1 MDYLLATWQTVYMSF
16 VSAFF
21 ALVIGLPLGVILVL
35 TDTGGLRENK
45 RVYHILDAIINVFR
59 SIPILILII
68 MLFPLSRF
76 IVGRSTGTTAVIV
89 PLVFSAAPFVARIM
103 EQSLNEL
110 DSGVIE
116 AAKSMG
122 VSHYTMVRHV
132 MLPEALPSIVNG
144 VTIVLI
150 NLIGYSAIAGAIGG
164 GGLGDLALQFG
175 YYRRDTLFLSAGNLR
190 RIRVFFVREID
201 IREEFLDAR
210 IDFTRALSES
220 AERERN
226 VLVHRALMKEIE
238 MLENHADLFTLF
250 IERFFVHRGHV
261 FALKEHATLV
271 GSLEQIEAPYQRRFA
286 RTAQSDKTVNFAV
299 SDLERNVLDRF
310 HRTLV
315 GVKSL

>member
-45 RVYHILDAIINVFR
+45 RIYHILDAIINVFR

-89 PLVFSAAPFVARIM
+89 PLVISAAPFVARIM

-132 MLPEALPSIVNG
+132 MLPEAMPSIVNG

-175 YYRRDTLFLSAGNLR
+175 YYRRDTKALYIAVVIIIALVQIVQVSGNA
-190 RIRVFFVREID
+190 IRKA
-201 IREEFLDAR
+201 LD
-210 IDFTRALSES
+210 
-220 AERERN
+220 
-226 VLVHRALMKEIE
+226 K
-238 MLENHADLFTLF
+238 
-250 IERFFVHRGHV
+250 
-261 FALKEHATLV
+261 K
-271 GSLEQIEAPYQRRFA
+271 
-286 RTAQSDKTVNFAV
+286 
-299 SDLERNVLDRF
+299 
-310 HRTLV
+310 
-315 GVKSL
+315 

>member
-59 SIPILILII
+59 SIPLLILII

-89 PLVFSAAPFVARIM
+89 PLVISAAPFVARIM

-110 DSGVIE
+110 DPGVIE

-175 YYRRDTLFLSAGNLR
+175 YYRRDTKALYIAVIIIIALVQIVQISGNA
-190 RIRVFFVREID
+190 IRKA
-201 IREEFLDAR
+201 LD
-210 IDFTRALSES
+210 
-220 AERERN
+220 
-226 VLVHRALMKEIE
+226 K
-238 MLENHADLFTLF
+238 
-250 IERFFVHRGHV
+250 
-261 FALKEHATLV
+261 K
-271 GSLEQIEAPYQRRFA
+271 
-286 RTAQSDKTVNFAV
+286 
-299 SDLERNVLDRF
+299 
-310 HRTLV
+310 
-315 GVKSL
+315 

>member
-89 PLVFSAAPFVARIM
+89 PLVISAAPFVARIM

-132 MLPEALPSIVNG
+132 MLPEALPSIING

-175 YYRRDTLFLSAGNLR
+175 YYRRDTKALYIAVIIIIALVQIVQISGNA
-190 RIRVFFVREID
+190 IRKA
-201 IREEFLDAR
+201 LD
-210 IDFTRALSES
+210 
-220 AERERN
+220 
-226 VLVHRALMKEIE
+226 K
-238 MLENHADLFTLF
+238 
-250 IERFFVHRGHV
+250 
-261 FALKEHATLV
+261 K
-271 GSLEQIEAPYQRRFA
+271 
-286 RTAQSDKTVNFAV
+286 
-299 SDLERNVLDRF
+299 
-310 HRTLV
+310 
-315 GVKSL
+315 

>member
-59 SIPILILII
+59 SIPILILIV

-89 PLVFSAAPFVARIM
+89 PLVISAAPFVARIM

-122 VSHYTMVRHV
+122 VSQYTMVRHV
-132 MLPEALPSIVNG
+132 MLPEALPSIING

-175 YYRRDTLFLSAGNLR
+175 YYRRDTKALYIAVIIIIALVQIVQISGNA
-190 RIRVFFVREID
+190 IRKA
-201 IREEFLDAR
+201 LD
-210 IDFTRALSES
+210 
-220 AERERN
+220 
-226 VLVHRALMKEIE
+226 K
-238 MLENHADLFTLF
+238 
-250 IERFFVHRGHV
+250 
-261 FALKEHATLV
+261 K
-271 GSLEQIEAPYQRRFA
+271 
-286 RTAQSDKTVNFAV
+286 
-299 SDLERNVLDRF
+299 
-310 HRTLV
+310 
-315 GVKSL
+315 

>member
-89 PLVFSAAPFVARIM
+89 PLVISAAPFVARIM

-110 DSGVIE
+110 DPGVIE

-175 YYRRDTLFLSAGNLR
+175 YYRRDTKALYIAVIIIIALVQIVQISGNA
-190 RIRVFFVREID
+190 IRKAV
-201 IREEFLDAR
+201 
-210 IDFTRALSES
+210 
-220 AERERN
+220 
-226 VLVHRALMKEIE
+226 
-238 MLENHADLFTLF
+238 
-250 IERFFVHRGHV
+250 
-261 FALKEHATLV
+261 
-271 GSLEQIEAPYQRRFA
+271 
-286 RTAQSDKTVNFAV
+286 DK
-299 SDLERNVLDRF
+299 
-310 HRTLV
+310 
-315 GVKSL
+315 K

>member
-89 PLVFSAAPFVARIM
+89 PLVISAAPFVARIM

-122 VSHYTMVRHV
+122 VSQYTTVRHV
-132 MLPEALPSIVNG
+132 MLPEALPSIING

-150 NLIGYSAIAGAIGG
+150 NLIGYSASAGAIGG

-175 YYRRDTLFLSAGNLR
+175 YYRRDTKALYVAVIIIIALVQIVQISGNA
-190 RIRVFFVREID
+190 IRKA
-201 IREEFLDAR
+201 LD
-210 IDFTRALSES
+210 
-220 AERERN
+220 
-226 VLVHRALMKEIE
+226 K
-238 MLENHADLFTLF
+238 
-250 IERFFVHRGHV
+250 
-261 FALKEHATLV
+261 K
-271 GSLEQIEAPYQRRFA
+271 
-286 RTAQSDKTVNFAV
+286 
-299 SDLERNVLDRF
+299 
-310 HRTLV
+310 
-315 GVKSL
+315 

>member
-89 PLVFSAAPFVARIM
+89 PLVISAAPFVARIM

-110 DSGVIE
+110 DPGVIE

-122 VSHYTMVRHV
+122 VSQYTMVRHV
-132 MLPEALPSIVNG
+132 MLPEALPSIING

-175 YYRRDTLFLSAGNLR
+175 YYRRDTKALYIAVIIIIALVQIVQISGNA
-190 RIRVFFVREID
+190 IRKA
-201 IREEFLDAR
+201 LD
-210 IDFTRALSES
+210 
-220 AERERN
+220 
-226 VLVHRALMKEIE
+226 K
-238 MLENHADLFTLF
+238 
-250 IERFFVHRGHV
+250 
-261 FALKEHATLV
+261 K
-271 GSLEQIEAPYQRRFA
+271 
-286 RTAQSDKTVNFAV
+286 
-299 SDLERNVLDRF
+299 
-310 HRTLV
+310 
-315 GVKSL
+315 

>member
-1 MDYLLATWQTVYMSF
+1 MDYLLATGQTIYMSF

-21 ALVIGLPLGVILVL
+21 SLVIGLPLGVILVL

-45 RVYHILDAIINVFR
+45 RVYHILDVIINVFR

-89 PLVFSAAPFVARIM
+89 PLVISAAPFVARIM

-122 VSHYTMVRHV
+122 VSQYTMVRHV
-132 MLPEALPSIVNG
+132 MLPEAMPSIING

-175 YYRRDTLFLSAGNLR
+175 YYRRDTKALYIAVIIIIALVQIVQFTGNA
-190 RIRVFFVREID
+190 IRKA
-201 IREEFLDAR
+201 LD
-210 IDFTRALSES
+210 
-220 AERERN
+220 
-226 VLVHRALMKEIE
+226 K
-238 MLENHADLFTLF
+238 
-250 IERFFVHRGHV
+250 
-261 FALKEHATLV
+261 K
-271 GSLEQIEAPYQRRFA
+271 
-286 RTAQSDKTVNFAV
+286 
-299 SDLERNVLDRF
+299 
-310 HRTLV
+310 
-315 GVKSL
+315 

>member
-89 PLVFSAAPFVARIM
+89 PLVISAAPFVARIM

-122 VSHYTMVRHV
+122 VSQYTMVRHV
-132 MLPEALPSIVNG
+132 MLPEAMPSIVNG

-175 YYRRDTLFLSAGNLR
+175 YYRRDTKALYIAVIIIIALVQIVQISGNA
-190 RIRVFFVREID
+190 IRKA
-201 IREEFLDAR
+201 LD
-210 IDFTRALSES
+210 
-220 AERERN
+220 
-226 VLVHRALMKEIE
+226 K
-238 MLENHADLFTLF
+238 
-250 IERFFVHRGHV
+250 
-261 FALKEHATLV
+261 K
-271 GSLEQIEAPYQRRFA
+271 
-286 RTAQSDKTVNFAV
+286 
-299 SDLERNVLDRF
+299 
-310 HRTLV
+310 
-315 GVKSL
+315 

>member
-89 PLVFSAAPFVARIM
+89 PLVISAAPFVARIM

-110 DSGVIE
+110 DPGVIE

-122 VSHYTMVRHV
+122 VSQYTMVRHV

-175 YYRRDTLFLSAGNLR
+175 YYRRDTKALYIAVIIIIALVQIVQISGNA
-190 RIRVFFVREID
+190 IRKA
-201 IREEFLDAR
+201 LD
-210 IDFTRALSES
+210 
-220 AERERN
+220 
-226 VLVHRALMKEIE
+226 K
-238 MLENHADLFTLF
+238 
-250 IERFFVHRGHV
+250 
-261 FALKEHATLV
+261 K
-271 GSLEQIEAPYQRRFA
+271 
-286 RTAQSDKTVNFAV
+286 
-299 SDLERNVLDRF
+299 
-310 HRTLV
+310 
-315 GVKSL
+315 

>member
-21 ALVIGLPLGVILVL
+21 ALVIGLPLGVVLVL

-89 PLVFSAAPFVARIM
+89 PLVISAAPFVARIM

-175 YYRRDTLFLSAGNLR
+175 YYRRDTKALYIAVIIIIALVQIVQISGNA
-190 RIRVFFVREID
+190 IRKA
-201 IREEFLDAR
+201 LD
-210 IDFTRALSES
+210 
-220 AERERN
+220 
-226 VLVHRALMKEIE
+226 K
-238 MLENHADLFTLF
+238 
-250 IERFFVHRGHV
+250 
-261 FALKEHATLV
+261 K
-271 GSLEQIEAPYQRRFA
+271 
-286 RTAQSDKTVNFAV
+286 
-299 SDLERNVLDRF
+299 
-310 HRTLV
+310 
-315 GVKSL
+315 

>member
-89 PLVFSAAPFVARIM
+89 PLVISAAPFVARIM

-110 DSGVIE
+110 DPGVIE

-122 VSHYTMVRHV
+122 VPQYTMVRHV
-132 MLPEALPSIVNG
+132 MLPEALPSIING

-175 YYRRDTLFLSAGNLR
+175 YYRRDTKALYIAVIIIIALVQIVQISGNA
-190 RIRVFFVREID
+190 IRKA
-201 IREEFLDAR
+201 LD
-210 IDFTRALSES
+210 
-220 AERERN
+220 
-226 VLVHRALMKEIE
+226 K
-238 MLENHADLFTLF
+238 
-250 IERFFVHRGHV
+250 
-261 FALKEHATLV
+261 K
-271 GSLEQIEAPYQRRFA
+271 
-286 RTAQSDKTVNFAV
+286 
-299 SDLERNVLDRF
+299 
-310 HRTLV
+310 
-315 GVKSL
+315 

>member
-89 PLVFSAAPFVARIM
+89 PLVISAAPFVARIM

-110 DSGVIE
+110 DPGVIE

-132 MLPEALPSIVNG
+132 MLPEALPSIING

-175 YYRRDTLFLSAGNLR
+175 YYRRDTKALYIAVIIIIALVQIVQISGNA
-190 RIRVFFVREID
+190 IRKA
-201 IREEFLDAR
+201 LD
-210 IDFTRALSES
+210 
-220 AERERN
+220 
-226 VLVHRALMKEIE
+226 K
-238 MLENHADLFTLF
+238 
-250 IERFFVHRGHV
+250 
-261 FALKEHATLV
+261 K
-271 GSLEQIEAPYQRRFA
+271 
-286 RTAQSDKTVNFAV
+286 
-299 SDLERNVLDRF
+299 
-310 HRTLV
+310 
-315 GVKSL
+315 

>member
-89 PLVFSAAPFVARIM
+89 PLVISAAPFVARIM

-110 DSGVIE
+110 DPGVIE

-175 YYRRDTLFLSAGNLR
+175 YYRRDTKALYIAVIIIIALVQIVQISGNA
-190 RIRVFFVREID
+190 IRKA
-201 IREEFLDAR
+201 LD
-210 IDFTRALSES
+210 
-220 AERERN
+220 
-226 VLVHRALMKEIE
+226 K
-238 MLENHADLFTLF
+238 
-250 IERFFVHRGHV
+250 
-261 FALKEHATLV
+261 K
-271 GSLEQIEAPYQRRFA
+271 
-286 RTAQSDKTVNFAV
+286 
-299 SDLERNVLDRF
+299 
-310 HRTLV
+310 
-315 GVKSL
+315 

>member
-21 ALVIGLPLGVILVL
+21 ALVIGLPLGVTLVL

-89 PLVFSAAPFVARIM
+89 PLVISAAPFVARIM

-110 DSGVIE
+110 DPGVIE

-175 YYRRDTLFLSAGNLR
+175 YYRRDTKALYIAVIIIIALVQIVQISGNA
-190 RIRVFFVREID
+190 IRKAV
-201 IREEFLDAR
+201 
-210 IDFTRALSES
+210 
-220 AERERN
+220 
-226 VLVHRALMKEIE
+226 
-238 MLENHADLFTLF
+238 
-250 IERFFVHRGHV
+250 
-261 FALKEHATLV
+261 
-271 GSLEQIEAPYQRRFA
+271 
-286 RTAQSDKTVNFAV
+286 DK
-299 SDLERNVLDRF
+299 
-310 HRTLV
+310 
-315 GVKSL
+315 K

>member
-1 MDYLLATWQTVYMSF
+1 MDYLLATGQTVYMSF

-21 ALVIGLPLGVILVL
+21 SLVIGLPLGVILVL

-45 RVYHILDAIINVFR
+45 RVYHILDVIINVFR

-89 PLVFSAAPFVARIM
+89 PLVISAAPFVARIM

-122 VSHYTMVRHV
+122 VSQYTMVRHV
-132 MLPEALPSIVNG
+132 MLPEAMPSIING

-175 YYRRDTLFLSAGNLR
+175 YYRRDTKALYIAVIIIIALVQIVQFTGNA
-190 RIRVFFVREID
+190 IRKA
-201 IREEFLDAR
+201 LD
-210 IDFTRALSES
+210 
-220 AERERN
+220 
-226 VLVHRALMKEIE
+226 K
-238 MLENHADLFTLF
+238 
-250 IERFFVHRGHV
+250 
-261 FALKEHATLV
+261 K
-271 GSLEQIEAPYQRRFA
+271 
-286 RTAQSDKTVNFAV
+286 
-299 SDLERNVLDRF
+299 
-310 HRTLV
+310 
-315 GVKSL
+315 

>member
-89 PLVFSAAPFVARIM
+89 PLVISAAPFVARIM

-110 DSGVIE
+110 DPGVIE

-122 VSHYTMVRHV
+122 VPQYTMVRHV
-132 MLPEALPSIVNG
+132 MLPEALPSIING

-175 YYRRDTLFLSAGNLR
+175 YYRRDTKALYIAVTIIIALVQIVQISGNA
-190 RIRVFFVREID
+190 IRKA
-201 IREEFLDAR
+201 LD
-210 IDFTRALSES
+210 
-220 AERERN
+220 
-226 VLVHRALMKEIE
+226 K
-238 MLENHADLFTLF
+238 
-250 IERFFVHRGHV
+250 
-261 FALKEHATLV
+261 K
-271 GSLEQIEAPYQRRFA
+271 
-286 RTAQSDKTVNFAV
+286 
-299 SDLERNVLDRF
+299 
-310 HRTLV
+310 
-315 GVKSL
+315 

>member
-89 PLVFSAAPFVARIM
+89 PLVISAAPFVARIM

-122 VSHYTMVRHV
+122 VSQYTMVRHV

-144 VTIVLI
+144 VTMVLI

-175 YYRRDTLFLSAGNLR
+175 YYRRDTKALYIAVIIIIALVQIVQISGNA
-190 RIRVFFVREID
+190 IRKA
-201 IREEFLDAR
+201 LD
-210 IDFTRALSES
+210 
-220 AERERN
+220 
-226 VLVHRALMKEIE
+226 K
-238 MLENHADLFTLF
+238 
-250 IERFFVHRGHV
+250 
-261 FALKEHATLV
+261 K
-271 GSLEQIEAPYQRRFA
+271 
-286 RTAQSDKTVNFAV
+286 
-299 SDLERNVLDRF
+299 
-310 HRTLV
+310 
-315 GVKSL
+315 

>member
-1 MDYLLATWQTVYMSF
+1 M
-16 VSAFF
+16 
-21 ALVIGLPLGVILVL
+21 ILVL

-45 RVYHILDAIINVFR
+45 RIYHILDVIINVFR

-89 PLVFSAAPFVARIM
+89 PLVISAAPFVARIM

-122 VSHYTMVRHV
+122 VSQYTMVRHV
-132 MLPEALPSIVNG
+132 MLPEAMPSIING

-175 YYRRDTLFLSAGNLR
+175 YYRRDTKALYIAVIIIIALVQIVQFTGNA
-190 RIRVFFVREID
+190 IRKA
-201 IREEFLDAR
+201 LD
-210 IDFTRALSES
+210 
-220 AERERN
+220 
-226 VLVHRALMKEIE
+226 K
-238 MLENHADLFTLF
+238 
-250 IERFFVHRGHV
+250 
-261 FALKEHATLV
+261 K
-271 GSLEQIEAPYQRRFA
+271 
-286 RTAQSDKTVNFAV
+286 
-299 SDLERNVLDRF
+299 
-310 HRTLV
+310 
-315 GVKSL
+315 

>member
-89 PLVFSAAPFVARIM
+89 PLVISAAPFVARIM

-175 YYRRDTLFLSAGNLR
+175 YYRRDTKALYIAVIIIIALVQIVQISGNA
-190 RIRVFFVREID
+190 IRKA
-201 IREEFLDAR
+201 LD
-210 IDFTRALSES
+210 
-220 AERERN
+220 
-226 VLVHRALMKEIE
+226 K
-238 MLENHADLFTLF
+238 
-250 IERFFVHRGHV
+250 
-261 FALKEHATLV
+261 K
-271 GSLEQIEAPYQRRFA
+271 
-286 RTAQSDKTVNFAV
+286 
-299 SDLERNVLDRF
+299 
-310 HRTLV
+310 
-315 GVKSL
+315 

>member
-89 PLVFSAAPFVARIM
+89 PLVISAAPFVARIM

-122 VSHYTMVRHV
+122 VSQYTMVRHV
-132 MLPEALPSIVNG
+132 MLPEALPSIING

-175 YYRRDTLFLSAGNLR
+175 YYRRDTKALYIAVIIIIALVQIVQISGNA
-190 RIRVFFVREID
+190 IRKA
-201 IREEFLDAR
+201 LD
-210 IDFTRALSES
+210 
-220 AERERN
+220 
-226 VLVHRALMKEIE
+226 K
-238 MLENHADLFTLF
+238 
-250 IERFFVHRGHV
+250 
-261 FALKEHATLV
+261 K
-271 GSLEQIEAPYQRRFA
+271 
-286 RTAQSDKTVNFAV
+286 
-299 SDLERNVLDRF
+299 
-310 HRTLV
+310 
-315 GVKSL
+315 

>member
-1 MDYLLATWQTVYMSF
+1 MDYLLATGQTIYMSF

-21 ALVIGLPLGVILVL
+21 SLVIGLPLGVILVL

-45 RVYHILDAIINVFR
+45 RIYHILDVIINVFR

-89 PLVFSAAPFVARIM
+89 PLVISAAPFVARIM

-122 VSHYTMVRHV
+122 VSQYTMVRHV
-132 MLPEALPSIVNG
+132 MLPEAMPSIING

-175 YYRRDTLFLSAGNLR
+175 YYRRDTKALYIAVIIIIALVQIVQFTGNA
-190 RIRVFFVREID
+190 IRKA
-201 IREEFLDAR
+201 LD
-210 IDFTRALSES
+210 
-220 AERERN
+220 
-226 VLVHRALMKEIE
+226 K
-238 MLENHADLFTLF
+238 
-250 IERFFVHRGHV
+250 
-261 FALKEHATLV
+261 K
-271 GSLEQIEAPYQRRFA
+271 
-286 RTAQSDKTVNFAV
+286 
-299 SDLERNVLDRF
+299 
-310 HRTLV
+310 
-315 GVKSL
+315 

>member
-89 PLVFSAAPFVARIM
+89 PLVISAAPFVARIM

-110 DSGVIE
+110 DPGVIE

-122 VSHYTMVRHV
+122 ASHYTMVRHV

-175 YYRRDTLFLSAGNLR
+175 YYRRDTKALYIAVIIIIALVQIVQISGNA
-190 RIRVFFVREID
+190 IRKA
-201 IREEFLDAR
+201 LD
-210 IDFTRALSES
+210 
-220 AERERN
+220 
-226 VLVHRALMKEIE
+226 K
-238 MLENHADLFTLF
+238 
-250 IERFFVHRGHV
+250 
-261 FALKEHATLV
+261 K
-271 GSLEQIEAPYQRRFA
+271 
-286 RTAQSDKTVNFAV
+286 
-299 SDLERNVLDRF
+299 
-310 HRTLV
+310 
-315 GVKSL
+315 

>member
-21 ALVIGLPLGVILVL
+21 ALVVGLPLGVVLVL

-89 PLVFSAAPFVARIM
+89 PLVISAAPFVARIM

-175 YYRRDTLFLSAGNLR
+175 YYRRDTKALYIAVIIIIALVQIVQISGNA
-190 RIRVFFVREID
+190 IRKA
-201 IREEFLDAR
+201 LD
-210 IDFTRALSES
+210 
-220 AERERN
+220 
-226 VLVHRALMKEIE
+226 K
-238 MLENHADLFTLF
+238 
-250 IERFFVHRGHV
+250 
-261 FALKEHATLV
+261 K
-271 GSLEQIEAPYQRRFA
+271 
-286 RTAQSDKTVNFAV
+286 
-299 SDLERNVLDRF
+299 
-310 HRTLV
+310 
-315 GVKSL
+315 

>member
-175 YYRRDTLFLSAGNLR
+175 YYRRDTKALYIAVIIIIALVQIVQISGNA
-190 RIRVFFVREID
+190 IRKA
-201 IREEFLDAR
+201 LD
-210 IDFTRALSES
+210 
-220 AERERN
+220 
-226 VLVHRALMKEIE
+226 K
-238 MLENHADLFTLF
+238 
-250 IERFFVHRGHV
+250 
-261 FALKEHATLV
+261 K
-271 GSLEQIEAPYQRRFA
+271 
-286 RTAQSDKTVNFAV
+286 
-299 SDLERNVLDRF
+299 
-310 HRTLV
+310 
-315 GVKSL
+315 

>member
-45 RVYHILDAIINVFR
+45 RVYHILDAVINVFR

-89 PLVFSAAPFVARIM
+89 PLVISAAPFVARIM

-122 VSHYTMVRHV
+122 VSQYTMVRHV
-132 MLPEALPSIVNG
+132 MLPEALPSIING

-175 YYRRDTLFLSAGNLR
+175 YYRRDTKALYVAVIIIIALVQIVQISGNA
-190 RIRVFFVREID
+190 IRKA
-201 IREEFLDAR
+201 LD
-210 IDFTRALSES
+210 
-220 AERERN
+220 
-226 VLVHRALMKEIE
+226 K
-238 MLENHADLFTLF
+238 
-250 IERFFVHRGHV
+250 
-261 FALKEHATLV
+261 K
-271 GSLEQIEAPYQRRFA
+271 
-286 RTAQSDKTVNFAV
+286 
-299 SDLERNVLDRF
+299 
-310 HRTLV
+310 
-315 GVKSL
+315 

>member
-89 PLVFSAAPFVARIM
+89 PLVISAAPFVARIM

-122 VSHYTMVRHV
+122 VSQYTMVRHV
-132 MLPEALPSIVNG
+132 MLPEALPSIING

-175 YYRRDTLFLSAGNLR
+175 YYRRDTKALYIAVIIIIALVQIVQVSGNA
-190 RIRVFFVREID
+190 IRKA
-201 IREEFLDAR
+201 LD
-210 IDFTRALSES
+210 
-220 AERERN
+220 
-226 VLVHRALMKEIE
+226 K
-238 MLENHADLFTLF
+238 
-250 IERFFVHRGHV
+250 
-261 FALKEHATLV
+261 K
-271 GSLEQIEAPYQRRFA
+271 
-286 RTAQSDKTVNFAV
+286 
-299 SDLERNVLDRF
+299 
-310 HRTLV
+310 
-315 GVKSL
+315 

>member
-1 MDYLLATWQTVYMSF
+1 MDYLLATGQTVYMSF

-21 ALVIGLPLGVILVL
+21 SLVIGLPLGVILVL

-45 RVYHILDAIINVFR
+45 RIYHILDVIINVFR

-89 PLVFSAAPFVARIM
+89 PLVISAAPFVARIM

-122 VSHYTMVRHV
+122 VSQYTMVRHV
-132 MLPEALPSIVNG
+132 MLPEAMPSIING

-175 YYRRDTLFLSAGNLR
+175 YYRRDTKALYIAVIIIIALVQIVQFTGNA
-190 RIRVFFVREID
+190 IRKA
-201 IREEFLDAR
+201 LD
-210 IDFTRALSES
+210 
-220 AERERN
+220 
-226 VLVHRALMKEIE
+226 K
-238 MLENHADLFTLF
+238 
-250 IERFFVHRGHV
+250 
-261 FALKEHATLV
+261 K
-271 GSLEQIEAPYQRRFA
+271 
-286 RTAQSDKTVNFAV
+286 
-299 SDLERNVLDRF
+299 
-310 HRTLV
+310 
-315 GVKSL
+315 

>member
-45 RVYHILDAIINVFR
+45 RVYHILDAVINVFR

-89 PLVFSAAPFVARIM
+89 PLVISAAPFVARIM

-122 VSHYTMVRHV
+122 VSQYTMVRHV
-132 MLPEALPSIVNG
+132 MLPEALPSIING

-175 YYRRDTLFLSAGNLR
+175 YYRRDTKALYIAVIIIIALVQIVQISGNA
-190 RIRVFFVREID
+190 IRKA
-201 IREEFLDAR
+201 LD
-210 IDFTRALSES
+210 
-220 AERERN
+220 
-226 VLVHRALMKEIE
+226 K
-238 MLENHADLFTLF
+238 
-250 IERFFVHRGHV
+250 
-261 FALKEHATLV
+261 K
-271 GSLEQIEAPYQRRFA
+271 
-286 RTAQSDKTVNFAV
+286 
-299 SDLERNVLDRF
+299 
-310 HRTLV
+310 
-315 GVKSL
+315 

>member
-89 PLVFSAAPFVARIM
+89 PLVISAAPFVARIM

-132 MLPEALPSIVNG
+132 MLPEALPSIING

-175 YYRRDTLFLSAGNLR
+175 YYRRDTKALYIAVIIIIALVQIVQVSGNA
-190 RIRVFFVREID
+190 IRKA
-201 IREEFLDAR
+201 LD
-210 IDFTRALSES
+210 
-220 AERERN
+220 
-226 VLVHRALMKEIE
+226 K
-238 MLENHADLFTLF
+238 
-250 IERFFVHRGHV
+250 
-261 FALKEHATLV
+261 K
-271 GSLEQIEAPYQRRFA
+271 
-286 RTAQSDKTVNFAV
+286 
-299 SDLERNVLDRF
+299 
-310 HRTLV
+310 
-315 GVKSL
+315 